1 MKLWGQKQS
10 NNSSTP
16 TTPAGG
22 GSLRISIGGLDNKYH
37 TPLYILITITL
48 FTIASITILSI
59 RFTLTGAVGNEGI
72 VILNDSGMASLT
84 SVNIDK
90 LGSTNSDG
98 SPITVTYSDGSTLTP
113 NRHATNSDGTNKN
126 EVLNNDEVVYDVN
139 LNITTPG
146 QITLS
151 LTMPANNVINEASV
165 SEANGCLSG
174 SKVESADITNSD
186 GAITKSYTNNKA
198 TCIINPTTTGSLTWS
213 VSTNPWGGNNEQ
225 ITPTIAISNQTQSAT
240 TSNTPIPTVTTIGK
254 GDYGVEA
261 LFTRLNGSVSG
272 GAEMMLYLRLYG
284 HRSQEYGSIG
294 VSPIDGGGLTITADT
309 FGLPDG
315 YWINVAYA
323 GIGSVDY
330 SGSTPTS
337 VVHMGS
343 GNADIMDGGASLEI
357 NIYNA
362 VTGAMHCPISD
373 VSGTIFDADKC
384 YYSGAVISMVAPV
397 ESLTAETQS
406 YTMDFD
412 NPVISVGS
420 NADAWVNIVPRSGGW
435 KLSNRGS
442 SNATIWPIHS
452 GSYYPGWAD
461 FWTANRPIYTGQSYV
476 NIAPTLQTNI
486 VIGGDITTNLQYCVA
501 WKPSQY
507 AIVSGLSKT
516 EDRYLILSDY
526 KAQYGIIGTD
536 MSVLPSSSQQYCG
549 KVGDENIPG
558 QMMFFDTLE
567 EANTYAKQNGLAVNA
582 MRLWS
587 AETKAGIRDG
597 RLGVAD
603 FAVVGDSLDTTTSA
617 PFNVSATSD
626 QWDKRDS
633 GIDSDLPYQWGPV
646 LTPGLLSHTITAIPS
661 STAPNAEDHIAITTK
676 TYNKDTNS
684 KITTILP
691 NGLIPKAGSFTITN
705 KEGNKLSLTEGDNQ
719 DYTLSSGCY
728 ANLSSSSS
736 TTSSTSTTSDGCT
749 ITFNLDHIVTNTGIP
764 ITGYDPILP
773 GQTGTTN
780 GSNTITNPSLDNG
793 GDGLPIAAD
802 NDGNGITHTNTPIEF
817 DVVVDKDTPTPST
830 LTINSTSSGTG
841 TNYASSTFKEAKASV
856 AIATKK
862 QFGYTLSS
870 NASSVYALDDLTY
883 TISNSNTLDADTAN
897 LTTINV
903 LPYDGDSRGTNGLI
917 EQDND
922 STTTSTSTT
931 PYTLT
936 SLTVSG
942 SNGAT
947 KLSIQDLV
955 ADGLTVFYTTD
966 QTVRELEKGNPAAL
980 NDSNGTITW
989 HKLTI
994 SSDGTITIPEDV
1006 VSANSITA
1014 LKLTKPTLARNN
1026 TISLTYT
1033 LADIQATGNTA
1044 SPSLIGNSINYTYA
1058 DAIPTP
1064 AVNPAITTTKY
1075 LGDYL
1080 SLRLDPNN
1088 LTTNI
1093 EPNQAKLDIHQTLT
1107 LQAKVLSGYN
1117 LTMQAKTAD
1126 GELVGTQDNARTIP
1140 TITKQGIAPTKGTA
1154 NWAMMI
1160 TGSNNPDL
1168 LTGSSSNT
1176 TTWLP
1181 VPGQNSSALSLYTT
1195 TIPGQDI
1202 NRQLTIAYG
1211 VSTSQNT
1218 IADTY
1223 RAEVVYT
1230 LVAEP

>member
-1 MKLWGQKQS
+1 M
-10 NNSSTP
+10 T
-16 TTPAGG
+16 
-22 GSLRISIGGLDNKYH
+22 
-37 TPLYILITITL
+37 
-48 FTIASITILSI
+48 
-59 RFTLTGAVGNEGI
+59 
-72 VILNDSGMASLT
+72 LNDSGAASLT

-113 NRHATNSDGTNKN
+113 NRNATNSDGTNKN

-165 SEANGCLSG
+165 SEVNGCLSG

-186 GAITKSYTNNKA
+186 GTITKSYTNNKA

-225 ITPTIAISNQTQSAT
+225 ITPTIAISNQTQSTT

-254 GDYGVEA
+254 GDYGMAVGARPAQGAHDGYDYNIFMSFGLYAISKRETGVIGISP
-261 LFTRLNGSVSG
+261 LQNGSWSVD
-272 GAEMMLYLRLYG
+272 
-284 HRSQEYGSIG
+284 
-294 VSPIDGGGLTITADT
+294 VDT
-309 FGLPDG
+309 SDLPDG
-315 YWINVAYA
+315 WEIYYSSRGYSNILAA
-323 GIGSVDY
+323 GRGETSMLE
-330 SGSTPTS
+330 SGSAFAEQSSDGSS
-337 VVHMGS
+337 VVV
-343 GNADIMDGGASLEI
+343 GAKNSAT
-357 NIYNA
+357 A
-362 VTGAMHCPISD
+362 VLHCPSRMSSGESIS
-373 VSGTIFDADKC
+373 SQQC
-384 YYSGAVISMVAPV
+384 YYSGVSVAVKVPV
-397 ESLTAETQS
+397 ESLSAELEPYSVRVSQFTVNIFGGDDAIVLPSPES
-406 YTMDFD
+406 YTWYLSGEGYG
-412 NPVISVGS
+412 NPKLWGFLYL
-420 NADAWVNIVPRSGGW
+420 NNPGWVSYYASYQPVYTGETVSLGNWVQLNTNPAGNIV
-435 KLSNRGS
+435 N
-442 SNATIWPIHS
+442 
-452 GSYYPGWAD
+452 
-461 FWTANRPIYTGQSYV
+461 
-476 NIAPTLQTNI
+476 
-486 VIGGDITTNLQYCVA
+486 NLMFCST
-501 WKPSQY
+501 WNPSQVVL
-507 AIVSGLSKT
+507 VSEFVKSDESSYKNIIIG
-516 EDRYLILSDY
+516 DY
-526 KAQYGIIGTD
+526 KAQYGIIGAD

-558 QMMFFDTLE
+558 QMVFFDTLE

-587 AETKAGIRDG
+587 AETTSGLRDG
-597 RLGVAD
+597 VLGGFDMALI
-603 FAVVGDSLDTTTSA
+603 STTNTTTGLREIKYNA
-617 PFNVSATSD
+617 SATSD
-626 QWDKRDS
+626 EWTHTSD
-633 GIDSDLPYQWGPV
+633 GADSDAPHVITQT

-661 STAPNAEDHIAITTK
+661 STAPNAEDHITITTK

-728 ANLSSSSS
+728 ANSSSTSSTSTTSPSTSSSS
-736 TTSSTSTTSDGCT
+736 TSSTSTTSDGCT
-749 ITFNLDHIVTNTGIP
+749 ITFNLDHIVANTGIP

-830 LTINSTSSGTG
+830 LTINSTTSGTG

-870 NASSVYALDDLTY
+870 NASSIYALDDLTY
-883 TISNSNTLDADTAN
+883 TISNSNTLDTDTAN

-903 LPYDGDSRGTNGLI
+903 LPYNGDSRGTNGLI
-917 EQDND
+917 EQGND
-922 STTTSTSTT
+922 STATSNSTT
-931 PYTLT
+931 PYTLAN
-936 SLTVSG
+936 LTVSG

-955 ADGLTVFYTTD
+955 ADGLTVSYTTD
-966 QTVRELEKGNPAAL
+966 QTVRELEKGNPTAL
-980 NDSNGTITW
+980 NDSGSNITW
-989 HKLTI
+989 HQLTI

-1006 VSANSITA
+1006 VSTSSITA
-1014 LKLTKPTLARNN
+1014 LKLTKPTLAKNN

-1033 LADIQATGNTA
+1033 LADIQATGNA
-1044 SPSLIGNSINYTYA
+1044 VSPSLIGNSINYTYA
-1058 DAIPTP
+1058 DAISTP
-1064 AVNPAITTTKY
+1064 AVNTAITTTKY

-1080 SLRLDPNN
+1080 SLSLDPSN

-1093 EPNQAKLDIHQTLT
+1093 EPNQAKLDVNQTLT

-1117 LTMQAKTAD
+1117 LTMQAKTAN
-1126 GELVGTQDNARTIP
+1126 GELVGIQDNTRTIP
-1140 TITKQGIAPTKGTA
+1140 TIAKQGIAPPKGTA
-1154 NWAMMI
+1154 NWAMTI

-1202 NRQLTIAYG
+1202 NRQLTITYG
-1211 VSTSQNT
+1211 VSTGQST

>member
-1 MKLWGQKQS
+1 M
-10 NNSSTP
+10 
-16 TTPAGG
+16 
-22 GSLRISIGGLDNKYH
+22 SI
-37 TPLYILITITL
+37 I
-48 FTIASITILSI
+48 ILSI
-59 RFTLTGAVGNEGI
+59 RFVLTGAVGNEGV
-72 VILNDSGMASLT
+72 VILNDSGIASLT

-98 SPITVTYSDGSTLTP
+98 SLITVTYSDGSTLTP
-113 NRHATNSDGTNKN
+113 NRNATNSDGTNKN

-151 LTMPANNVINEASV
+151 LTMPANNVVNEASV

-186 GAITKSYTNNKA
+186 GTVTKSYTNNKA

-225 ITPTIAISNQTQSAT
+225 ITPTIAISNQTQSTT
-240 TSNTPIPTVTTIGK
+240 TSNVPISTVTTIGK
-254 GDYGVEA
+254 GDYGASVYVTAPEA
-261 LFTRLNGSVSG
+261 SAGGRNLDVRYQIRIYAHKSPITGVVGIAPLTGDGSWGIGVDTGELPEGWSIYNVMSNASFGMASVDKSASVVKNGTAVAERVNGDSLRISWDGGVYGALHCPTKDANGSLFS
-272 GAEMMLYLRLYG
+272 
-284 HRSQEYGSIG
+284 S
-294 VSPIDGGGLTITADT
+294 
-309 FGLPDG
+309 
-315 YWINVAYA
+315 
-323 GIGSVDY
+323 SV
-330 SGSTPTS
+330 
-337 VVHMGS
+337 
-343 GNADIMDGGASLEI
+343 
-357 NIYNA
+357 
-362 VTGAMHCPISD
+362 C
-373 VSGTIFDADKC
+373 F
-384 YYSGAVISMVAPV
+384 YSGADVTIGIPAGSLPV
-397 ESLTAETQS
+397 TPKSYSLK
-406 YTMDFD
+406 F
-412 NPVISVGS
+412 
-420 NADAWVNIVPRSGGW
+420 ADAD
-435 KLSNRGS
+435 
-442 SNATIWPIHS
+442 A
-452 GSYYPGWAD
+452 A
-461 FWTANRPIYTGQSYV
+461 
-476 NIAPTLQTNI
+476 
-486 VIGGDITTNLQYCVA
+486 VIGGEHTIIKVSPTTLTWTLANRSYGNPIIWGGKTYTPNPGWPYMYSNGWPVYVGQRTLLGDWIQLNTVPSDNYATNLNYCTTFN
-501 WKPSQY
+501 PGDTGL
-507 AIVSGLSKT
+507 ISGFTKDDGNSSIISPT
-516 EDRYLILSDY
+516 YDY
-526 KAQYGIIGTD
+526 KVQYGIIGTD

-567 EANTYAKQNGLAVNA
+567 EANAYAKQNSLAVNA

-587 AETKAGIRDG
+587 DRVISGARDG
-597 RLGVAD
+597 RLGA
-603 FAVVGDSLDTTTSA
+603 FEVVPTGRNESIATIKLSA
-617 PFNVSATSD
+617 SATTNEWNVRNDGTSSD
-626 QWDKRDS
+626 TPKVS
-633 GIDSDLPYQWGPV
+633 SYT
-646 LTPGLLSHTITAIPS
+646 LTPGLLSHTITAIPF
-661 STAPNAEDHIAITTK
+661 STAPNAEDHITITTK

-684 KITTILP
+684 KITTTLP

-728 ANLSSSSS
+728 ANSS
-736 TTSSTSTTSDGCT
+736 SSTSTTSDGCT
-749 ITFNLDHIVTNTGIP
+749 ITFNLDHIATNTGIP

-780 GSNTITNPSLDNG
+780 GSNTITNPNIDNG

-830 LTINSTSSGTG
+830 LTINSTTSGTG

-856 AIATKK
+856 AVATKK

-870 NASSVYALDDLTY
+870 NASSIYALDDLTY
-883 TISNSNTLDADTAN
+883 TISNSNTLDTDTAN

-903 LPYDGDSRGTNGLI
+903 LPYNGDSRGTNGLI
-917 EQDND
+917 EQGND
-922 STTTSTSTT
+922 STATSNSTT
-931 PYTLT
+931 PYTLAN
-936 SLTVSG
+936 LTVSG

-955 ADGLTVFYTTD
+955 ADGLTVSYTTD
-966 QTVRELEKGNPAAL
+966 QTVRELEKGNPTAL
-980 NDSNGTITW
+980 NDSGSNITW
-989 HKLTI
+989 HQLTI

-1006 VSANSITA
+1006 VSTSSITA
-1014 LKLTKPTLARNN
+1014 LKLTKPTLAKNN

-1033 LADIQATGNTA
+1033 LADIQATGNA
-1044 SPSLIGNSINYTYA
+1044 VSPSLIGNSINYTYA
-1058 DAIPTP
+1058 DAISTP
-1064 AVNPAITTTKY
+1064 AVNTAITTTKY

-1080 SLRLDPNN
+1080 SLSLDPSN

-1093 EPNQAKLDIHQTLT
+1093 EPNQAKLDVNQTLT

-1117 LTMQAKTAD
+1117 LTMQAKTAN
-1126 GELVGTQDNARTIP
+1126 GELVGIQDNTRTIP
-1140 TITKQGIAPTKGTA
+1140 TIAKQGIAPPKGTA
-1154 NWAMMI
+1154 NWAMTI

-1202 NRQLTIAYG
+1202 NRQLTITYG
-1211 VSTSQNT
+1211 VSTGQST